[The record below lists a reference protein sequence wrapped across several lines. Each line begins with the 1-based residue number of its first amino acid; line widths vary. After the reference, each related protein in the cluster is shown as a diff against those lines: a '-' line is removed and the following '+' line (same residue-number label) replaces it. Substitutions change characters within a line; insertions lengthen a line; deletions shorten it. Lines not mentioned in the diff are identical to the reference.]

1 MKIFRQELI
10 QIGYYAFD
18 KKSCLFEMCE
28 LLEKNDCITSAND
41 FFNVIMEREK
51 LMSTG
56 IGRKVAIPHA
66 RTDYAKELTIA
77 VYLLDNELEFSAI
90 DGVPV
95 RIIFMV
101 AVPEQG
107 KDIYMKVL
115 SAISNF
121 FRKPEMC
128 ESILNCRS
136 SEEMLKI
143 LEGIEHEI

>member
-1 MKIFRQELI
+1 M
-10 QIGYYAFD
+10 
-18 KKSCLFEMCE
+18 
-28 LLEKNDCITSAND
+28 
-41 FFNVIMEREK
+41 
-51 LMSTG
+51 
-56 IGRKVAIPHA
+56 AIPHA

-90 DGVPV
+90 DGEPV

-121 FRKPEMC
+121 FRKPDMR
-128 ESILNCRS
+128 ESILNCKS
-136 SEEMLKI
+136 IEEMLKI